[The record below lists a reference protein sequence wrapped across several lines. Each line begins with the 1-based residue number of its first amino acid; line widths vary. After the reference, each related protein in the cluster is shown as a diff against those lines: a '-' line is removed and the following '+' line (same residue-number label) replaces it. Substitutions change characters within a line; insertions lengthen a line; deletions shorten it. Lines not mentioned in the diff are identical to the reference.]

1 MSYIYKKNV
10 RWYIVKKISNLNFSI
25 LILLL
30 IAFLSIMG
38 TIIEQEQNL
47 NYYQSNY
54 PIYDYLN
61 QMQLFNWRTI
71 IYLGLD
77 HIYTTWWFLSFLSLF
92 FCSLTACTFS
102 RQLPSLKNA
111 RNWKFK
117 RNKSSE
123 QSAAEF
129 KIKSFSNII
138 YTLNSKN
145 YYVFH
150 KNSNV
155 YAYKGISG
163 RVAPVFV
170 HISIILTLTGS
181 MIGLLSGFTAQ
192 QMIPAGEIFH
202 IQNIVK
208 SGFKSNI
215 PSNILGR
222 INDFSIEY
230 NDDQSIKQFYSN
242 ISLENNIG
250 DCLDQEKIYVNSP
263 LKFHE
268 LTFYQTDWQ
277 INGLRIKINQQKC
290 VQLKLVKTRTGNT
303 NIWIYNLPIGQN
315 NYISFVITNLRNKT
329 LLYNNNGQFIKAIS
343 TNEIIRINNKS
354 LCIME
359 IMTSTGLQIKT
370 DPGITEVYIG
380 FLLLMIS
387 IIVSYLSYSQ
397 IWLSK
402 NDINEKLN
410 ITGTTN
416 RAKLAFEKELMSI
429 KKLYFQLTLKY

>member
-1 MSYIYKKNV
+1 MSYIYIKNL
-10 RWYIVKKISNLNFSI
+10 RWHIVKKISNLNFSI

-30 IAFLSIMG
+30 IACLSILG

-47 NYYQSNY
+47 NYYQFNY

-61 QMQLFNWRTI
+61 QMQLFNWQTI

-77 HIYTTWWFLSFLSLF
+77 HIYTTWWFLFFLFIF

-117 RNKSSE
+117 QNKGFE
-123 QSAAEF
+123 QCTAEF
-129 KIKSFSNII
+129 EVQSFSNVV
-138 YTLNSKN
+138 YALNSKN

-150 KNSNV
+150 KNSNI
-155 YAYKGISG
+155 YGYKGLSG
-163 RVAPVFV
+163 RVAPIFV

-192 QMIPAGEIFH
+192 QMIPAGEVFH
-202 IQNIVK
+202 VQNIIK

-222 INDFSIEY
+222 INDFSVEY
-230 NDDQSIKQFYSN
+230 NNDQSIKQFYSN
-242 ISLENNIG
+242 ISLENNMG
-250 DCLDQEKIYVNSP
+250 DYLDQKKIYVNSP
-263 LKFHE
+263 LKFHG

-277 INGLRIKINQQKC
+277 INGLRIKLNQESC
-290 VQLKLVKTRTGNT
+290 IQLKLIKTRTGNT
-303 NIWIYNLPIGQN
+303 DIWIYNLPIGQN
-315 NYISFVITNLRNKT
+315 NHISFVITSLKNKT
-329 LLYNNNGQFIKAIS
+329 LLYNNDGKFIKAIS
-343 TNEIIRINNKS
+343 ANEIIQVNNNS
-354 LCIME
+354 LCIIE
-359 IMTSTGLQIKT
+359 IMTSTGIQIKT
-370 DPGITEVYIG
+370 DPGIAGVYIG

-397 IWLSK
+397 IWLSE
-402 NDINEKLN
+402 NNINKKLH

-416 RAKLAFEKELMSI
+416 RAKLAFEKELVGI
-429 KKLYFQLTLKY
+429 KKLYFQLTLKH